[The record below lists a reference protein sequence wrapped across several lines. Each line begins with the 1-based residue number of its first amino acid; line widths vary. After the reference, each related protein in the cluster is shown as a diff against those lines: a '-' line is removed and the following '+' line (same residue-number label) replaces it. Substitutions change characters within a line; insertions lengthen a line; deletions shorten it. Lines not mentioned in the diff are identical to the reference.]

1 MDCQSNCARIEP
13 VTANIAA
20 CLNQLARQV
29 NFVWNYS
36 NALCF
41 QHLQR
46 TGKFFSAFDLHAY
59 TKGTSKAGLDLHSQS
74 IQAINEELV
83 LRRKQFKK
91 AKLRWRISG
100 GSRKSLGW
108 IPFKASAY

>member
-1 MDCQSNCARIEP
+1 MKTLKLRIKDKHTT
-13 VTANIAA
+13 V
-20 CLNQLARQV
+20 LNQLARQV

-74 IQAINEELV
+74 VQAINEELV

-91 AKLRWRISG
+91 AKLRWRGVSF
-100 GSRKSLGW
+100 W
-108 IPFKASAY
+108 H